1 MTRTGAQNVY
11 PIAIEGTFDDAQKT
25 VKDIFADLS
34 FRKQV
39 GLSAV
44 NSINLARI
52 LAQSVYYLFAWLKLK
67 PEVRSKTTFV
77 VPTGNFGNVFAG
89 WLLTKMG
96 VQIAEFRVA
105 TNQNDV
111 LHRLF
116 DNGEY
121 ALSDVLPSL
130 APSMDIQ
137 VASNFERL
145 LYFVL
150 GKDTEKVREVMSE
163 FRDQG
168 KYCFE
173 KFDVPGFSSSTATDS
188 EIPLLIKKVLNEH
201 DYLIDPHTAC
211 GFKDLEPEQTSV
223 VLATAHPAK
232 FPSVYEKAGMDVP
245 KSEVLDSLYA
255 VSPRKFEIDV
265 DSDSIQSF
273 ILENI

>member
-1 MTRTGAQNVY
+1 
-11 PIAIEGTFDDAQKT
+11 
-25 VKDIFADLS
+25 
-34 FRKQV
+34 
-39 GLSAV
+39 
-44 NSINLARI
+44 
-52 LAQSVYYLFAWLKLK
+52 
-67 PEVRSKTTFV
+67 
-77 VPTGNFGNVFAG
+77 
-89 WLLTKMG
+89 LTKMG

-150 GKDTEKVREVMSE
+150 GKDTEKVRQVMSE

-188 EIPLLIKKVLNEH
+188 EIPFLIKKVLNEH

-211 GFKDLEPEQTSV
+211 GFKELGSEQTNV

-245 KSEVLDSLYA
+245 KSEVLDSLYS